1 MNVIKKIKN
10 NKYSKYLVPGAT
22 IGLAGSY
29 YLLNNNRHGYLEP
42 IDEGWEKIN
51 NDNVDNDK
59 AVNGLLSG
67 LDLYSDM
74 GPQTSF
80 IGEGFGGFY
89 DHTQTH
95 RHPKP
100 KKKQVEKQVEKQ
112 NKSSFL
118 NAGNIITAS
127 AILAALGYVFN
138 KKVLN
143 YEEEIDHELGR
154 GLSSIPK
161 KHNVKGSGFGGF
173 SDNINKTQRKQ
184 IKQSRKRIEKEIENE
199 IEKEIVKETKK
210 NKSNF
215 VTTTGLVTSAGILA
229 TLGYAFNKK
238 YLNYE
243 DVLQDDDYDYP
254 PLRKETFIDD
264 KETSLNTY
272 INPVYQKND
281 DDDDFED
288 GYSGLFTP
296 Y

>member
-95 RHPKP
+95 I
-100 KKKQVEKQVEKQ
+100 Q
-112 NKSSFL
+112 N
-118 NAGNIITAS
+118 
-127 AILAALGYVFN
+127 
-138 KKVLN
+138 
-143 YEEEIDHELGR
+143 R
-154 GLSSIPK
+154 
-161 KHNVKGSGFGGF
+161 
-173 SDNINKTQRKQ
+173 
-184 IKQSRKRIEKEIENE
+184 
-199 IEKEIVKETKK
+199 KK
-210 NKSNF
+210 NK
-215 VTTTGLVTSAGILA
+215 LK
-229 TLGYAFNKK
+229 NKLK
-238 YLNYE
+238 NKTN
-243 DVLQDDDYDYP
+243 
-254 PLRKETFIDD
+254 LRF
-264 KETSLNTY
+264 
-272 INPVYQKND
+272 
-281 DDDDFED
+281 
-288 GYSGLFTP
+288 
-296 Y
+296 